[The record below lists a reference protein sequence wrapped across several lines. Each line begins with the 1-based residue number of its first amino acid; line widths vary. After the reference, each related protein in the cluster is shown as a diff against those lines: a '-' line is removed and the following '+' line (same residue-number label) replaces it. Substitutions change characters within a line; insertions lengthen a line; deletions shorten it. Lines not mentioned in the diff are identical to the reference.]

1 MDESKQ
7 KLLILVLLLISGVL
21 IVTNVFFYRKLNTAK
36 QNPQVQAQ
44 EDVQSLVEEVGKLIL
59 LPDEAPTVATVTD
72 PAQLQG
78 QPFFVNA
85 KTGDKVLIY
94 AAARKAVLY
103 SPSEKRI
110 VEVAP
115 LIIGEAPAANTPAP
129 ETPATETPAAQ

>member
-7 KLLILVLLLISGVL
+7 KLLILVLLLVSAVL

-36 QNPQVQAQ
+36 QNPQAQAQ
-44 EDVQSLVEEVGKLIL
+44 EDIQSLVEEVGKLIL

-72 PAQLQG
+72 PTQLQG

-85 KTGDKVLIY
+85 KMGDKVLIY

-115 LIIGEAPAANTPAP
+115 LIIGEAPAANTPA
-129 ETPATETPAAQ
+129 TETPAAQ

>member
-7 KLLILVLLLISGVL
+7 KLLILVLLLVSAVL
-21 IVTNVFFYRKLNTAK
+21 IVTNVFFYRKLNSAK

-85 KTGDKVLIY
+85 KMGDKVLIY

-115 LIIGEAPAANTPAP
+115 LIIGESPAATTPAP
-129 ETPATETPAAQ
+129 ETPATDTPAAQ

>member
-7 KLLILVLLLISGVL
+7 KLLILVLALVSVVL
-21 IVTNVFFYRKLNTAK
+21 VATNVIFYRKLNSAK
-36 QNPQVQAQ
+36 NPQAQAQ
-44 EDVQSLVEEVGKLIL
+44 EDVQSLVSEVGKLML

-115 LIIGEAPAANTPAP
+115 LIIGEVPTTNTPAP
-129 ETPATETPAAQ
+129 ETPATGTPAAQ

>member
-7 KLLILVLLLISGVL
+7 KLLILILGLFSAVL
-21 IVTNVFFYRKLNTAK
+21 IVTNVIFYRKLNSVE
-36 QNPQVQAQ
+36 QNPQAQAQ
-44 EDVQSLVEEVGKLIL
+44 EDVQSLVDEVGKLML
-59 LPDEAPTVATVTD
+59 LPNEAPTVATVTD
-72 PAQLQG
+72 PTQLQG

-94 AAARKAVLY
+94 AAARKAILY

-115 LIIGEAPAANTPAP
+115 LIIGDVPTADAPAP
-129 ETPATETPAAQ
+129 ETPATETPATP